1 MLDAPQPPTALVAG
15 DAQIGIAVLA
25 VMRDRKLRAG
35 RDLSVVIC
43 DDLEMFRLIDPPMSV
58 VSRDA
63 EEMGAVAA
71 GILMRRLAD
80 RSSLP
85 ERQVLPTKFIARG
98 STGPP
103 LGQPGHRPLGKG
115 RGSQGNH
122 LQVPQS
128 GRRGQ

>member
-1 MLDAPQPPTALVAG
+1 
-15 DAQIGIAVLA
+15 
-25 VMRDRKLRAG
+25 
-35 RDLSVVIC
+35 
-43 DDLEMFRLIDPPMSV
+43 MFRLIDPPMSV

-115 RGSQGNH
+115 RALKEITCKYRS
-122 LQVPQS
+122 
-128 GRRGQ
+128 RGDEASDVVVALEGFAAR